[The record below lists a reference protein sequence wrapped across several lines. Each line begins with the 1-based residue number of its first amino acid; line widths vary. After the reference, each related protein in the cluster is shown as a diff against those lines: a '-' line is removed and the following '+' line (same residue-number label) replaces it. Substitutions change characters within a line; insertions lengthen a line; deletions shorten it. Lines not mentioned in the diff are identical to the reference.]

1 MTQPPAQPHLT
12 PQFCFS
18 TGALRDFLRLSR
30 ATVDDSITQNLN
42 ALVTPARAGFD
53 PTSTSQ
59 RTPRSFPRQIDS
71 QACQNFKD
79 QVLFP
84 TWHARAEVLHYC
96 GVVATSPDPDDPE
109 ALLRQIEAAKD
120 KERVV
125 NERLDPY
132 SGRFF
137 PREPRTE
144 QLAMLIRQEKGVE
157 NIVRTRT
164 WDMVKQRCGESAN
177 TWEEA
182 LAGWRSRAA
191 GKVDGHSAERGN
203 RAEEQRPQRTRTL
216 ALWDPKDDTKLG
228 CFKTVP
234 HQNGGLAITERDVR
248 RACGHWWCDFDAV
261 KTDLMGPDSFCPAKS
276 PPSRQTVRSCYGTD
290 TVVAVAAGRIRRA
303 LSPKEGSQLSLGTCV
318 WPESSIQNPTR
329 LRRNLCEYLQLRPW
343 TRTRPIF
350 HFPPH
355 ALEKIRVLG
364 PRHNRP
370 LLFFQPCETHFFLDD
385 SAFFSSQCRRYDPR
399 PTTDPMPQ
407 PLNSKEASLFR
418 AVIRAYEDKQYKRGL
433 KSADLILKKNPKH
446 GDTMAMKA
454 LIMNAQGKTEE
465 AFALG
470 KEALTVDMKSHI
482 CWHVYG
488 LLYRAN
494 KNFEEAIKAYKFAL
508 KLEPE
513 STQIQRDLAI
523 LQVQM
528 RDYAGYI
535 SSRTAMLQA
544 RPQLRQS
551 WTALAIAHHL
561 SGDLSAAENVLTTY
575 EGTLKSTPSRSDYE
589 NSEAVMYKNTIIA
602 EQGDY
607 QRALEHLESAAK
619 HNLDRLEYL
628 ELRAKYLVKLGKKEE
643 AIAAWQALVE
653 RNADRPA
660 YFEGLES
667 AHAFSD
673 SDAAARK
680 EIYEKYA
687 KKFPRSDAPRRL
699 PLNFLSGDDFSA
711 AAKEYLTLMFN
722 KGVPSTFANLKH
734 LYSDSAKKEALE
746 ALAQDYL
753 KSSSNS
759 EATNGDRSK
768 GEAAALYF
776 LAQHYNYHLSRDL
789 TKAHEYVDKAIEKV
803 PDSVDFTMT
812 KARIWKHQ
820 GNLQKASET
829 MDKARTLDTRDRYIN
844 TKAAKYQLRNNE
856 TEQALKTVGLF
867 TRADTVGGPL
877 ADLLDMQC
885 VWFLSEDGEAY
896 ARQGDDALAL
906 KRFHTVHNIFDVWQE
921 DQFDF
926 HSFSLR
932 KGQIRAYVDMVRWED
947 HLRDHPFYSRAA
959 LDAVAIYLRRA
970 DRPAANGVNGDAN
983 GDDASERKKAAKKA
997 KKEQQRLERE
1007 AADRAAKQ
1015 DPNKGKP
1022 ASEEPKKKDEDPLGL
1037 KLLEAEPLSAAMR
1050 FVAPLLQFSPQNIN
1064 AQFAGFDVYLRRKKY
1079 VLALRSLNAARELD
1093 ASHPG
1098 VHERVVEFAHV
1109 VRPALESLPTKVQE
1123 LIKSEFTPPAGDLK
1137 KYNEEFLSNNKAKP
1151 THIVAAL
1158 KTRRVLGEDSAKA
1171 EADLANVVKAPDATF
1186 ELATEVYNLLKAWRS
1201 SEAETLKKEAH
1212 ARWPEVSLFA

>member
-1 MTQPPAQPHLT
+1 
-12 PQFCFS
+12 
-18 TGALRDFLRLSR
+18 
-30 ATVDDSITQNLN
+30 
-42 ALVTPARAGFD
+42 
-53 PTSTSQ
+53 
-59 RTPRSFPRQIDS
+59 
-71 QACQNFKD
+71 
-79 QVLFP
+79 
-84 TWHARAEVLHYC
+84 
-96 GVVATSPDPDDPE
+96 
-109 ALLRQIEAAKD
+109 
-120 KERVV
+120 
-125 NERLDPY
+125 
-132 SGRFF
+132 
-137 PREPRTE
+137 
-144 QLAMLIRQEKGVE
+144 
-157 NIVRTRT
+157 
-164 WDMVKQRCGESAN
+164 
-177 TWEEA
+177 
-182 LAGWRSRAA
+182 
-191 GKVDGHSAERGN
+191 
-203 RAEEQRPQRTRTL
+203 
-216 ALWDPKDDTKLG
+216 
-228 CFKTVP
+228 
-234 HQNGGLAITERDVR
+234 
-248 RACGHWWCDFDAV
+248 
-261 KTDLMGPDSFCPAKS
+261 
-276 PPSRQTVRSCYGTD
+276 
-290 TVVAVAAGRIRRA
+290 
-303 LSPKEGSQLSLGTCV
+303 
-318 WPESSIQNPTR
+318 
-329 LRRNLCEYLQLRPW
+329 
-343 TRTRPIF
+343 
-350 HFPPH
+350 
-355 ALEKIRVLG
+355 
-364 PRHNRP
+364 
-370 LLFFQPCETHFFLDD
+370 
-385 SAFFSSQCRRYDPR
+385 
-399 PTTDPMPQ
+399 MPQ

-607 QRALEHLESAAK
+607 QRALEHLENAAK
-619 HNLDRLEYL
+619 HNLDRLEFL

-643 AIAAWQALVE
+643 AIAAWEALVE

-673 SDAAARK
+673 SDEVARK
-680 EIYEKYA
+680 QIYDKYA
-687 KKFPRSDAPRRL
+687 KQFPRSDAPRRL

-746 ALAQDYL
+746 ALAQEYL
-753 KSSSNS
+753 KSQSSSS

-856 TEQALKTVGLF
+856 TEKALKTVGLF
-867 TRADTVGGPL
+867 TRADTIGGPL

-885 VWFLSEDGEAY
+885 VWFLTEDGEAY

-906 KRFHTVHNIFDVWQE
+906 KRLHTVHNIFDVWQE

-959 LDAVAIYLRRA
+959 LDAVAIYLKRA
-970 DRPAANGVNGDAN
+970 DRPSANGVNGDAN

-1022 ASEEPKKKDEDPLGL
+1022 TSEEPKKKDEDPLGL

-1050 FVAPLLQFSPQNIN
+1050 FITPLLQFSPQNID
-1064 AQFAGFDVYLRRKKY
+1064 AQFAGFDVYVRRKKY
-1079 VLALRSLNAARELD
+1079 VLALRCLNAARELD
-1093 ASHPG
+1093 QSHPG

-1109 VRPALESLPTKVQE
+1109 VRPALESLPAKVQE

-1137 KYNEEFLSNNKAKP
+1137 KYNEEFLTNNKTKP
-1151 THIVAAL
+1151 THVVAAL

-1171 EADLANVVKAPDATF
+1171 DADLVNVVKAPDATF
-1186 ELATEVYNLLKAWRS
+1186 ELATEVYNLLKGWRS

-1212 ARWPEVSLFA
+1212 GRWPEVSLFA